1 MNLKR
6 IELRGFKSFADRTA
20 IDFLDGVTCIVG
32 PNGCGKSNIID
43 SIRWV
48 LGEQRTGALRA
59 RRMEDVIFSG
69 TQHRDPLNYAEVNLI
84 FDNAEGFFDQG
95 LKEMSLKRVLHR
107 SGESNYYIN
116 GQVVRLKD
124 VRELLMDSG
133 IGVSGYSLISQG
145 DIEDILRDNK
155 FNRRK
160 IFEEASGISLFNHK
174 KEEAQRRLLKVKDH
188 LLRLQDIFG
197 EIDARLEPLKE
208 AADKARQYI
217 RLRDELKRLEIH
229 FGLIDYDRYKAE
241 LLTLEREIKRL
252 RSDLEEVSRL
262 RSERLELKSELEE
275 QLALLESERELL
287 RDTIRLEVEVRDEL
301 AVLVRVNE
309 EKIRQTD
316 RRLSE
321 LDQTRLRHE
330 ETILARQQEADGL
343 SDQLKIAQTT
353 HQETAEA
360 LASLEAEISA
370 LRRELHLS
378 GKSKEELSELIGEL
392 RLEQERIKSSLSML
406 EEQQAERL
414 SSRQSM
420 AHEAKLLKIDRRKQE
435 DDGLAFE
442 EELAEAQTG
451 LAGLDGDIHQIRHLR
466 RQIEEQVETINEEL
480 RELDV
485 ERRLSEDRI
494 RLLDTLADSAQQAI
508 SQSLME
514 QNIDLKG
521 QLIEHLK
528 IKKGYEKAI
537 EASLGRA
544 FYDQLLRDVD
554 QVASVMDYLR
564 GKDLP
569 QMGFLV
575 PSLIRDKQIE
585 VPGDAGVL
593 GIASD
598 FVTGAGE
605 GFAAIQKLLQ
615 NTIVTRDMAT
625 ALNLETTA
633 TIVTLAGES
642 IKPSGA
648 VTSAKSESRAL
659 NLLEERDRLAD
670 VVARIADKTAKLEP
684 LQQALDADEADQAD
698 RLRALE
704 DERQTILER
713 IERIR
718 QQKTESEQAG
728 AMLLFQERQL
738 QESMSVAD
746 SQLADFA
753 KRREAIL
760 GRLKDITAQEKQA
773 LAEQQPVAESG
784 QKARYDELLDQ
795 QLKLRLKQARS
806 EEETSQVRSR
816 ADEAKARL
824 EGEQASLSRLQQ
836 QYTALQNERQ
846 DQQQEA
852 DRLQEELSAKKM
864 ALSELDA
871 RAAGYQEQI
880 GRIRQSIRDLD
891 ELILTQDDANQSK
904 RDALTQKEIQFTRN
918 EERQNAISDDL
929 WEKYELS
936 ILQLRDF
943 VKDDDITQSRSAMKK
958 LRLSMI
964 ALEPVHLG
972 AIEEYAELSER
983 HGFLDKQMG
992 DLRASE
998 KDIQHT
1004 IRTLEAR
1011 MKEDFRQT
1019 FDRIRDNYQQIFTEL
1034 FQGGHGDIQLDEP
1047 DNILESDII
1056 ILASPPGKKLQHMN
1070 LLSGGEKALTAIAL
1084 LFSVLKAKPA
1094 PFYVL
1099 DEIEA
1104 ALDDINIQRFGRFLE
1119 EFSKGSQFILITH
1132 RKGTMEFAKALY
1144 GVSME
1149 EKGISKTV
1157 SLELVS

>member
-485 ERRLSEDRI
+485 ERRLSEDKI

>member
-6 IELRGFKSFADRTA
+6 IELRGFKSFADRTT

-69 TQHRDPLNYAEVNLI
+69 TQHRDALNYAEVNLV

-133 IGVSGYSLISQG
+133 IGISGYSLISQG

-197 EIDARLEPLKE
+197 EIDSRLEPLQ
-208 AADKARQYI
+208 AAAEKAGEYI
-217 RLRDELKRLEIH
+217 KLRDELKQLEIH
-229 FGLIDYDRYKAE
+229 FGLLDYDRYKGE
-241 LLTLEREIKRL
+241 LETLERDITKL
-252 RSDLEEVSRL
+252 RAELEEVTRL
-262 RSERLELKSELEE
+262 RQARLEQKSQLED
-275 QLALLESERELL
+275 QLGLLEAEREAL
-287 RDTIRLEVEVRDEL
+287 RETIQLQVGQRDEA
-301 AVLVRVNE
+301 AVLLRVNE
-309 EKIRQTD
+309 EKLSQAD

-321 LDQTRLRHE
+321 L
-330 ETILARQQEADGL
+330 
-343 SDQLKIAQTT
+343 AQTT
-353 HQETAEA
+353 ARHQDTRQARQAEYQA
-360 LASLEAEISA
+360 LEELLSLSESSNQAKQAELSQLEDTIA
-370 LRRELHLS
+370 GLRRELHLS
-378 GKSKEELSELIGEL
+378 GKTKEELSELIADL
-392 RLEQERIKSSLSML
+392 KLEQERLKSSLSML
-406 EEQQAERL
+406 EEQQTERHAAL
-414 SSRQSM
+414 NGLQR
-420 AHEAKLLKIDRRKQE
+420 EAKLVKIDRRKLE
-435 DDGLAFE
+435 DDAV
-442 EELAEAQTG
+442 ELADSADQAQHK
-451 LAGLDGDIHQIRHLR
+451 LAGLDEQLATFRALHQASDQ
-466 RQIEEQVETINEEL
+466 QIEAVAEEL
-480 RELDV
+480 RELDL
-485 ERRLSEDRI
+485 ERRLSEDKI
-494 RLLDTLADSAQQAI
+494 RLLDTLADSAEQAV
-508 SQSLME
+508 SDSLMK

-528 IKKGYEKAI
+528 IKPGYEKAI

-544 FYDQLLRDVD
+544 FYDQLLPDVT
-554 QVASVMDYLR
+554 QVSAVMDYLR
-564 GKDLP
+564 GKDYP

-575 PSLIRDKQIE
+575 PSLIRDKQVE
-585 VPGDAGVL
+585 VPKQPGVL
-593 GIASD
+593 GRASD
-598 FVTGAGE
+598 FVTGQGE
-605 GFAAIQKLLQ
+605 GFGAIQKLLQ
-615 NTIVTRDMAT
+615 NTIVMKDMTAALQLAT
-625 ALNLETTA
+625 SA
-633 TIVTLAGES
+633 TVVTLAGES

-659 NLLEERDRLAD
+659 NLLGERDRLAD
-670 VVARIADKTAKLEP
+670 VLARIAGKQAELES
-684 LQQALDADEADQAD
+684 LQARLDAAEADQAD
-698 RLRALE
+698 QLAELEQQRADSLE
-704 DERQTILER
+704 ELN
-713 IERIR
+713 RIR
-718 QQKTESEQAG
+718 QKQTELDQANTVV
-728 AMLLFQERQL
+728 LFQERQL
-738 QESMSVAD
+738 HESIASAEN
-746 SQLADFA
+746 QLTDLA
-753 KRREAIL
+753 KRRDHTRQ
-760 GRLKDITAQEKQA
+760 RLNDVVAQEQQA
-773 LAEQQPVAESG
+773 MKEQQPVVESE
-784 QKARYDELLDQ
+784 QKVHYDQLLDQ
-795 QLKLRLKQARS
+795 QLALRLDLARL
-806 EEETSQVRSR
+806 EEERSQVRSR
-816 ADEAKARL
+816 TQDARARL
-824 EGEQASLSRLQQ
+824 EQESDSLAELAEQSERLSRERSELQVAGDRLQDDLADRKLALSRLDEQAMK
-836 QYTALQNERQ
+836 YH
-846 DQQQEA
+846 
-852 DRLQEELSAKKM
+852 
-864 ALSELDA
+864 
-871 RAAGYQEQI
+871 EQI
-880 GRIRQSIRDLD
+880 QALRLSLKDLD
-891 ELILTQDDANQSK
+891 QLILSQDDANQAK
-904 RDALTQKEIQFTRN
+904 RDSLTQKEIQFTRS

-929 WEKYELS
+929 WAKYDMT

-943 VKDDDITQSRSAMKK
+943 LSGLTIEHNRAHMKK
-958 LRLSMI
+958 LRLAMI
-964 ALEPVHLG
+964 ALEPVNLA

-983 HGFLDKQMG
+983 HSFLDQQMA
-992 DLRASE
+992 DLKASE

-1004 IRTLEAR
+1004 IRELETR
-1011 MKEDFRQT
+1011 MKQDFAQT
-1019 FDRIRDNYQQIFTEL
+1019 FATIRDNYQAIFTEL
-1034 FQGGHGDIQLDEP
+1034 FQGGHGDIQLEDP
-1047 DNILESDII
+1047 DNILESDIL

-1084 LFSVLKAKPA
+1084 LFSVLRAKPA

-1119 EFSKGSQFILITH
+1119 EFSQGSQFILITH

>member
-133 IGVSGYSLISQG
+133 IGISGYSLISQG

-155 FNRRK
+155 FNRRR

-188 LLRLQDIFG
+188 LLRLQDIFH
-197 EIDARLEPLKE
+197 EIDSRLEPLQE
-208 AADKARQYI
+208 AAEKAKQYI
-217 RLRDELKRLEIH
+217 ELREELKRLEIH
-229 FGLIDYDRYKAE
+229 FGLIDYDRYKEE
-241 LLTLEREIKRL
+241 LQSLEREIKRL
-252 RSDLEEVSRL
+252 RSDLAEVTRL
-262 RSERLELKSELEE
+262 RTERLEHKAELEE
-275 QLALLESERELL
+275 QLELLEAERDLL
-287 RDTIRLEVEVRDEL
+287 RDTIRMQVEVRDEL

-309 EKIRQTD
+309 EKIHQTD

-321 LDQTRLRHE
+321 LDQTRLRHQN
-330 ETILARQQEADGL
+330 TILARQNEANALSEQLKLSEATNQETR
-343 SDQLKIAQTT
+343 DQLKTLD
-353 HQETAEA
+353 E
-360 LASLEAEISA
+360 EISA
-370 LRRELHLS
+370 LRRDLHLS
-378 GKSKEELSELIGEL
+378 GKSKEELSELISDL
-392 RLEQERIKSSLSML
+392 RLEQERIKSSLDML
-406 EEQQAERL
+406 EEQQTERQASL
-414 SSRQSM
+414 NTMER
-420 AHEAKLLKIDRRKQE
+420 EAKMLKIDRRKQE
-435 DDGLAFE
+435 DDVFALDDESGDV
-442 EELAEAQTG
+442 QTS
-451 LAGLDGDIHQIRHLR
+451 LVALDDEILKLR
-466 RQIEEQVETINEEL
+466 QVRVEIDAQVETIDEEL
-480 RELDV
+480 RELDL
-485 ERRLSEDRI
+485 ERRLSEDKI
-494 RLLDTLADSAQQAI
+494 RLLDTLADSAQQAV
-508 SQSLME
+508 SQSLIE
-514 QNIDLKG
+514 QQIDLGG

-544 FYDQLLRDVD
+544 FYDQLLTEVD

-585 VPGDAGVL
+585 VPKQPGVL

-598 FVTGAGE
+598 FVTGKGE

-615 NTIVTRDMAT
+615 NTIVMQDMST
-625 ALNLETTA
+625 ALALETSA
-633 TIVTLAGES
+633 TVVTLEGES

-659 NLLEERDRLAD
+659 NLLEERERLAS
-670 VVARIADKTAKLEP
+670 V
-684 LQQALDADEADQAD
+684 
-698 RLRALE
+698 
-704 DERQTILER
+704 LER
-713 IERIR
+713 IAEKTSELEVLYEELDTDESTHADKLQELEENR
-718 QQKTESEQAG
+718 QEKLDSLNQLRQKRTESEQAG
-728 AMLLFQERQL
+728 AMILFQERQL
-738 QESMSVAD
+738 QESMSVAEN
-746 SQLADFA
+746 QLADFA

-760 GRLKDITAQEKQA
+760 IRLKDITAQEQQA
-773 LAEQQPVAESG
+773 MKEQQPVAESG

-795 QLKLRLKQARS
+795 QLELRLKLARLD
-806 EEETSQVRSR
+806 EERTQVRSR
-816 ADEAKARL
+816 AADADHRL
-824 EGEQASLSRLQQ
+824 KQEQASLK
-836 QYTALQNERQ
+836 AL
-846 DQQQEA
+846 DQQQSSLKAEREDQQVEA
-852 DRLQEELSAKKM
+852 DRLQDELSQKK
-864 ALSELDA
+864 LELNELDT
-871 RAAGYQEQI
+871 RAANYQEQI
-880 GRIRQSIRDLD
+880 GGIRQSIKEID
-891 ELILTQDDANQSK
+891 ELILNQDDANQSK
-904 RDALTQKEIQFTRN
+904 RDSLTQKEIQYTRN
-918 EERQNAISDDL
+918 EERQNSISDDL
-929 WEKYELS
+929 WEKYEMS

-943 VKDDDITQSRSAMKK
+943 LKDDEVTQSRSAMKK
-958 LRLSMI
+958 IRVEMI
-964 ALEPVHLG
+964 ALEPVNLG

-983 HGFLDKQMG
+983 HGFLEKQMA

-1004 IRTLEAR
+1004 IRTLEIR

-1019 FDRIRDNYQQIFTEL
+1019 FETIRDNYHHIFTEL
-1034 FQGGHGDIQLDEP
+1034 FQGGHGDIQLEDP

-1119 EFSKGSQFILITH
+1119 EFSQGSQFILITH